1 VKPPSTDPG
10 NDQSAPQAPDGTVL
24 PPAPQPLP
32 DVGAPESDTQL
43 PVFRDPELLRQ
54 AREALG
60 LDKGMRYTDEN
71 GVWDLNIAPPGTP
84 PCRNYS
90 LEELQALS
98 ASPSG
103 SSTAQA
109 EPGTADSPTIPRD
122 SCLWPAFIRW
132 LYAEPTPGQVSNWTK
147 VTGLLKR
154 NLELVLTNPAPVPSA
169 QTGRSVQPSRQ
180 LDQPDSG
187 QIDSGQI
194 DQPNVVQPDQP
205 GQIDQ
210 PNPAQPDSGQADQ
223 PNVVQ
228 PDQPGRFDQ
237 PDSNRYGRS
246 DQPRRSGQP
255 GRLDSVRPG
264 PGQIEPDPDEYTGP

>member
-1 VKPPSTDPG
+1 
-10 NDQSAPQAPDGTVL
+10 
-24 PPAPQPLP
+24 
-32 DVGAPESDTQL
+32 
-43 PVFRDPELLRQ
+43 
-54 AREALG
+54 
-60 LDKGMRYTDEN
+60 MRYTDEN

-98 ASPSG
+98 ASPSASPSG
-103 SSTAQA
+103 LSAPQT

-132 LYAEPTPGQVSNWTK
+132 LYAEPAPGQVSNWTK

-154 NLELVLTNPAPVPSA
+154 NLELVLTNPVPAPIPSI
-169 QTGRSVQPSRQ
+169 QTSR
-180 LDQPDSG
+180 SG
-187 QIDSGQI
+187 Q
-194 DQPNVVQPDQP
+194 V
-205 GQIDQ
+205 DQ
-210 PNPAQPDSGQADQ
+210 PNPAQPDRSGQSGQVDQ
-223 PNVVQ
+223 PNAIQPDQPGQVDQPNAVQ
-228 PDQPGRFDQ
+228 PDQPGQVDQPNAVQPDQPGQVDQPNAVQPGQVDQ